1 MMTKQDLNK
10 LTYGILGCAIEVHKE
25 LGPGLLESV
34 YKECLINEL
43 KSNGYDLKI
52 EWQVPLKYK
61 GDKISSRLTLDLLV
75 NDQVII
81 ELKSVENMN
90 PVFTAQLLTYMK
102 LAQKP
107 KGLLINFNTENLI
120 SGSTSLV
127 NEFFAYLPD

>member
-1 MMTKQDLNK
+1 MTKKDLNK
-10 LTYGILGCAIEVHKE
+10 LSYGILGCAIEVHKI

-43 KSNGYDLKI
+43 KSNGYEVKI
-52 EWQVPLKYK
+52 EWQVPLHYK

-75 NDQVII
+75 NDQIII

-107 KGLLINFNTENLI
+107 KGILINFNTEHLI

>member
-1 MMTKQDLNK
+1 MTKQDLNK
-10 LTYGILGCAIEVHKE
+10 LSYGILGCAIEVHKE

-34 YKECLINEL
+34 YMECMINEL
-43 KSNGYDLKI
+43 SRNGYDIKT
-52 EWQVPLKYK
+52 EWQVPLRYK
-61 GDKISSRLTLDLLV
+61 GDKISSRLTLDLIV

-107 KGLLINFNTENLI
+107 KGLLINFNTEKLI
-120 SGSTSLV
+120 SGCTSLV
-127 NEFFAYLPD
+127 NEYFAFLPD